1 MIMPFARMFAL
12 PVAIVGAFMALAV
25 THNTLNML
33 SLIGMIVLMGLV
45 GKNGVLIIDYTNTLR
60 HQGLSREAALLQS
73 CPTRLRPILMT
84 TAALVFGMMP
94 LAAQIEEGSDLYAGM
109 ATVIIGGMLSS
120 PVLTLFVVPCMY
132 TYFDDLQGLLVRL
145 WHWRPARL

>member
-1 MIMPFARMFAL
+1 
-12 PVAIVGAFMALAV
+12 
-25 THNTLNML
+25 
-33 SLIGMIVLMGLV
+33 MIVLMGLV

-60 HQGLSREAALLQS
+60 HQGRSREAALLES

-120 PVLTLFVVPCMY
+120 TVLTLFVVPCMY

-145 WHWRPARL
+145 WHWRPSRLLRRAPPAIPAAEAPAEAPAAPVLEEVGSRG